1 MDWRFT
7 DEPQREFTGKTLARL
22 AAYVAERRALVR
34 PFFKSIDP
42 HNNGHLPRSRFRQG
56 LTISELHCTDA
67 EMQALEA
74 RFGNDVGV
82 NYLAFLDIV
91 EPKPPVEWKY
101 IERIKDLRTTNSKPP
116 LPELYPADS
125 VEALLLKIKTKVL
138 LQSCT
143 MYTVYNS
150 TLLRVDNL
158 TPSTP
163 VSSSKLLLF
172 ELQRHTV

>member
-1 MDWRFT
+1 MQVPPSSIYEVPKPGTMDWRFA
-7 DEPQREFTGKTLARL
+7 DEPQREFTKKTLSRL
-22 AAYVAERRALVR
+22 AAYVTERRALVW
-34 PFFKSIDP
+34 PFFKSLDP

-91 EPKPPVEWKY
+91 EPRAPPEY
-101 IERIKDLRTTNSKPP
+101 RFLERLKELRTTNDKPP

-125 VEALLLKIKTKVL
+125 LEALLQKIKTKVL
-138 LQSCT
+138 SLSVVICSCT
-143 MYTVYNS
+143 V
-150 TLLRVDNL
+150 
-158 TPSTP
+158 
-163 VSSSKLLLF
+163 K
-172 ELQRHTV
+172 